1 MMLTNSKI
9 GTLMNEDIFD
19 VLIYLF
25 ENYMD
30 SEVNIIPDTDMLQ
43 TELKAAGFNSGN
55 ISKAFEWLDTL
66 ALQEEPCFKS
76 AYNFR
81 IFCTEECQKLD
92 MECRNFIL
100 FLQGMS
106 ILNPVSRE
114 LVIDRAMAIEN
125 THLSIEEIKWIT
137 LIVLLSQPDEELAI
151 AHIENMIYQEASAF
165 LN

>member
-1 MMLTNSKI
+1 
-9 GTLMNEDIFD
+9 MNEDIFD

-30 SEVNIIPDTDMLQ
+30 SETDIIPNTNTLQ
-43 TELKAAGFNSGN
+43 TELKAAGFHARN
-55 ISKAFEWLDTL
+55 ISLAFDWLDTL
-66 ALQEEPCFKS
+66 ALQEEPNFKS

-81 IFCTEECQKLD
+81 IFCAEECQKLD

-100 FLQGMS
+100 FLQGIN
-106 ILNPVSRE
+106 ILNSVSRE

-125 THLSIEEIKWIT
+125 THISIEELKWIT

-151 AHIENMIYQEASAF
+151 AHMENIIYQEAMAF

>member
-1 MMLTNSKI
+1 
-9 GTLMNEDIFD
+9 MNEDIFD

-30 SEVNIIPDTDMLQ
+30 SDIDIIPDTDMLQ

-66 ALQEEPCFKS
+66 ALQEEPVFKTTE
-76 AYNFR
+76 NFR
-81 IFCTEECQKLD
+81 IFCAEECYKLD
-92 MECRNFIL
+92 MECRNLIL
-100 FLQGMS
+100 FLQSMG

-125 THLSIEEIKWIT
+125 KHISVEELKWIT
-137 LIVLLSQPDEELAI
+137 LIVLLSQPDEEYAI
-151 AHIENMIYQEASAF
+151 AHMEHIIYQEAATF

>member
-1 MMLTNSKI
+1 
-9 GTLMNEDIFD
+9 MNEDIFD

-30 SEVNIIPDTDMLQ
+30 SEIDIIPDTDMLQ
-43 TELKAAGFNSGN
+43 TELKAAGFNSRN
-55 ISKAFEWLDTL
+55 ILQAFEWLDTL
-66 ALQEEPCFKS
+66 ALQEEPSFKS

-81 IFCTEECQKLD
+81 IFCAQECQKLD
-92 MECRNFIL
+92 MQCRNFIL
-100 FLQGMS
+100 HLQS
-106 ILNPVSRE
+106 LDILNPVSRE

-125 THLSIEEIKWIT
+125 THISIEELKWIS

-151 AHIENMIYQEASAF
+151 AHMENIIYQEAPVF

>member
-1 MMLTNSKI
+1 
-9 GTLMNEDIFD
+9 MNEDIFD

-30 SEVNIIPDTDMLQ
+30 SEIDIVPDTDMLK
-43 TELKAAGFNSGN
+43 TELKAAGFNNRN
-55 ISKAFEWLDTL
+55 ILKAFEWLDTL
-66 ALQEEPCFKS
+66 ALQEEPTFKS
-76 AYNFR
+76 AKNFR
-81 IFCTEECQKLD
+81 IFCTHEIQKLD
-92 MECRNFIL
+92 LDCRDFIL
-100 FLQGMS
+100 FLQRLN

-125 THLSIEEIKWIT
+125 KQISIEELKWIT

-151 AHIENMIYQEASAF
+151 AHMENIIYQEAPAF

>member
-1 MMLTNSKI
+1 
-9 GTLMNEDIFD
+9 MNEDIFD

-30 SEVNIIPDTDMLQ
+30 SEIDIIPDTNMLQ

-66 ALQEEPCFKS
+66 ALHEEPTFKS
-76 AYNFR
+76 SKNFR
-81 IFCTEECQKLD
+81 IFCAEEIQKLD

-100 FLQGMS
+100 FLQGMD
-106 ILNPVSRE
+106 ILTPISRE

-125 THLSIEEIKWIT
+125 KHISIEELKWIT

-151 AHIENMIYQEASAF
+151 AHMENIIYQEAPAF

>member
-1 MMLTNSKI
+1 
-9 GTLMNEDIFD
+9 MNEDIFD

-30 SEVNIIPDTDMLQ
+30 SDIDIIPDTDMLR

-55 ISKAFEWLDTL
+55 IGKAFEWLDTL
-66 ALQEEPCFKS
+66 ALQEEPMFKS
-76 AYNFR
+76 AKNFR
-81 IFCTEECQKLD
+81 IFCTEETRKLD
-92 MECRNFIL
+92 IECRDFIL
-100 FLQGMS
+100 FLEHLN
-106 ILNPVSRE
+106 ILNPISRE

-125 THLSIEEIKWIT
+125 QAISIEELKWIT

-151 AHIENMIYQEASAF
+151 AHMENIIYQEAAAF

>member
-1 MMLTNSKI
+1 
-9 GTLMNEDIFD
+9 MNEDIFD

-30 SEVNIIPDTDMLQ
+30 SETDIIPDTDILQ
-43 TELKAAGFNSGN
+43 TELKAAGFNARN
-55 ISKAFEWLDTL
+55 ITLAFDWLDTL
-66 ALQEEPCFKS
+66 ALQEEPSFKS
-76 AYNFR
+76 AHNFR
-81 IFCTEECQKLD
+81 IFCAEECQKLD

-100 FLQGMS
+100 FLQGIN

-125 THLSIEEIKWIT
+125 TYISIEELKWIT

-151 AHIENMIYQEASAF
+151 AHMENIIYQEAVAF

>member
-1 MMLTNSKI
+1 
-9 GTLMNEDIFD
+9 MNEDIFD

-30 SEVNIIPDTDMLQ
+30 SEVSIAPDTDILQ
-43 TELKAAGFNSGN
+43 AELKAAGFNSTN
-55 ISKAFEWLDTL
+55 ISQAFEWLDNL
-66 ALQEEPCFKS
+66 ALQEEPSFKS

-81 IFCTEECQKLD
+81 IFCSQECQKLD

-100 FLQGMS
+100 FLQGMD

-125 THLSIEEIKWIT
+125 TPISIEELKWIT

-151 AHIENMIYQEASAF
+151 AHMENIIYQEAVAF

>member
-1 MMLTNSKI
+1 
-9 GTLMNEDIFD
+9 MNEDIFD

-30 SEVNIIPDTDMLQ
+30 SEVDIIPDTDMLQ

-55 ISKAFEWLDTL
+55 ISKAFDWLDTL
-66 ALQEEPCFKS
+66 ALQEEPTFKS
-76 AYNFR
+76 SKNFR
-81 IFCTEECQKLD
+81 IFCSEENRKLD
-92 MECRNFIL
+92 LECRNFIL
-100 FLQGMS
+100 FLQSMD

-114 LVIDRAMAIEN
+114 LVIDRAMAIEK
-125 THLSIEEIKWIT
+125 TYLSIEELKWIT

-151 AHIENMIYQEASAF
+151 AHMENMIYQEASAF

>member
-1 MMLTNSKI
+1 
-9 GTLMNEDIFD
+9 MNEDIFD

-30 SEVNIIPDTDMLQ
+30 SDIDIIPDTDMLQ

-66 ALQEEPCFKS
+66 ALQEEPVFKTTE
-76 AYNFR
+76 NFR
-81 IFCTEECQKLD
+81 IFCAEECYKLD
-92 MECRNFIL
+92 MECRNLIL
-100 FLQGMS
+100 FLQSMG

-125 THLSIEEIKWIT
+125 KHISVEELKWIT
-137 LIVLLSQPDEELAI
+137 LIVLLSQPDEEYAI
-151 AHIENMIYQEASAF
+151 AHMENIIYQEAATF